1 MRDLVLTDSKILNIV
16 TFNGDD
22 DPTKA
27 VNWSR
32 RTKWSIVAVLSL
44 MTLTTYESL
53 FRHYSLCF
61 AVSHEE
67 IVDSEDRALASSMLT
82 PGVGQIMTDFQSE
95 SEILRSFVV
104 SVYILGYASGPLII
118 APLSE
123 LYGRLLLYHV
133 TNILYVIFT
142 VACALSP
149 NLESLIVFRLL
160 SGMAGSAVL
169 NIGGGTIADLFVQE
183 ERGTAMSVWTV
194 GPLLGPVIG
203 PVAGGFL
210 SEAKGWRAVFWVLSG
225 LVSHKAKYLVFL
237 LI

>member
-1 MRDLVLTDSKILNIV
+1 
-16 TFNGDD
+16 
-22 DPTKA
+22 
-27 VNWSR
+27 
-32 RTKWSIVAVLSL
+32 
-44 MTLTTYESL
+44 
-53 FRHYSLCF
+53 
-61 AVSHEE
+61 
-67 IVDSEDRALASSMLT
+67 MLT
-82 PGVGQIMTDFQSE
+82 PGVGQIMTYFHSE

-123 LYGRLLLYHV
+123 LYGRLLLYYV

-142 VACALSP
+142 VGCAVSP
-149 NLESLIVFRLL
+149 SLGFLIVFRLL

-210 SEAKGWRAVFWVLSG
+210 SEAKGWRAVFW
-225 LVSHKAKYLVFL
+225 AL
-237 LI
+237 LAD